1 MEIRRAKMK
10 EDKLAKIICKVKS
23 PKMNMYRQYFCFEV
37 FIYNIKIKALEYVKL
52 KQSKTNL

>member
-1 MEIRRAKMK
+1 MK
-10 EDKLAKIICKVKS
+10 EDKLAKIICKLKQ
-23 PKMNMYRQYFCFEV
+23 PKMNMHRRHFCFEL